1 MDYLETTGN
10 RLHDMELER
19 ILYRISSLEG
29 ASQSS
34 TTTTPAATTSIVTLS
49 AGVNSLTLTG
59 TAAMQGDLIATLSG
73 QLTTTQTNNSAFT
86 LSVPNILTT
95 KGDLLGF
102 STVLAR
108 LPAGSNTQVLTA
120 DSTQTLGV
128 KWAAAAGGTPPPVI
142 VLIISPGNAFISWA
156 TPAAV
161 TEFNAGATTTGIYRA
176 QHDLTTCTQA
186 RLAYFIATGISIPI
200 SDPTL
205 AAQYFDT
212 GSSTWIYL
220 DGGTGPSVIYG
231 TGANISGW
239 VTLTANA
246 RNDVLLRIVGSGG
259 DGITADQYGSIY
271 VQAR

>member
-1 MDYLETTGN
+1 MDFLATTGD

-19 ILYRISSLEG
+19 ILSRLSSLEG
-29 ASQSS
+29 SVQT
-34 TTTTPAATTSIVTLS
+34 TTTTPVVQPAPVTIY
-49 AGVNSLTLTG
+49 AGVSSLTLTG
-59 TAAMQGDLIATLSG
+59 TAPMQGDLICTLVG
-73 QLTTTQTNNSAFT
+73 NVTAFQTNNSAFT
-86 LSVPNILTT
+86 LTVPPVLTT
-95 KGDLLGF
+95 KGDILGF

-108 LPAGSNTQVLTA
+108 LPVGSNTQVLTA
-120 DSTQTLGV
+120 DSTKALGV
-128 KWAAAAGGTPPPVI
+128 KWAAAAGATTGPAN
-142 VLIISPGNAFISWA
+142 VLVISPGNAFISWA

-176 QHDLTTCTQA
+176 QHDLTNYTQA
-186 RLAYFIATGISIPI
+186 RLAYFIATGISVPI

-212 GSSTWIYL
+212 GTSTWIYL
-220 DGGTGPSVIYG
+220 DGATGPSVLYG
-231 TGANISGW
+231 TGANISAW
-239 VTLTANA
+239 ITLTANA